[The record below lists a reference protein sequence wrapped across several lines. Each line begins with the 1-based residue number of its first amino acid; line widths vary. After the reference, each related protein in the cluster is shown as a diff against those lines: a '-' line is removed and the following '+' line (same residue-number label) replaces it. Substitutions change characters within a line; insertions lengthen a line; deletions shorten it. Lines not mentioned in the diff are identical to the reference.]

1 MIDRLKNI
9 LSGGDLEQISAKID
23 EHSSLIKKQNE
34 LLAEFSKNLV
44 DVTSELAKFKQEH
57 LVLQEVLDSNLLK
70 LRNFKINYN
79 KEIADFKMLKSH
91 IEETLADRVGNDLNE
106 RLAPHVNRIKTDSLT
121 YNSLKEELGSVTSN
135 LNQLKEEIARLRDV
149 SSKIKASDFELKTF
163 ANELLKQDSHKLQLM
178 REIDSLQKAISHERR
193 NRR

>member
-9 LSGGDLEQISAKID
+9 LGGGELEQISAKID

-34 LLAEFSKNLV
+34 LLAEFSKNLI
-44 DVTSELAKFKQEH
+44 DVTSELSKFKQEH
-57 LVLQEVLDSNLLK
+57 LILQEVLDSNLLK
-70 LRNFKINYN
+70 LRDFKIDYD

-91 IEETLADRVGNDLNE
+91 IEETLADRVGADLNE
-106 RLAPHVNRIKTDSLT
+106 RLAPHVNRIKTDSMT

-135 LNQLKEEIARLRDV
+135 LNQLKEEISRLREV
-149 SSKIKASDFELKTF
+149 SSKIKASDFELKTY
-163 ANELLKQDSHKLQLM
+163 ANELLKQDSNKLQLM

-193 NRR
+193 ARR